1 MGMFNNCILYATFGL
16 KRLSTTKRAIM
27 KQISSLA
34 FICFLLFS
42 CNKPGDVPIS
52 LNGVWRMIK
61 VKENNSGVISTKPSS
76 LQREVEI
83 SITMK
88 TFSAGIF
95 TGVTPTN
102 QITENNFFVD
112 TKQSISIPVLGMTK
126 VSETPWGDE
135 FVSNI
140 REAKQYYFDAD
151 GVLNIITR
159 FKTLSFQKQ

>member
-1 MGMFNNCILYATFGL
+1 
-16 KRLSTTKRAIM
+16 
-27 KQISSLA
+27 
-34 FICFLLFS
+34 
-42 CNKPGDVPIS
+42 
-52 LNGVWRMIK
+52 MIK

>member
-1 MGMFNNCILYATFGL
+1 
-16 KRLSTTKRAIM
+16 M

-42 CNKPGDVPIS
+42 CNKSVDAGSVPES

-61 VKENNSGVISTKPSS
+61 VKENSSGITSTKPSS
-76 LQREVEI
+76 LQGEVEI
-83 SITMK
+83 SITTK
-88 TFSAGIF
+88 TSSTGIF
-95 TGVTPTN
+95 TGVTPSN

-135 FVSNI
+135 FVANI
-140 REAKQYYFDAD
+140 REAKQYYFDTR
-151 GVLNIITR
+151 GILNIITR